1 MPDRP
6 RIAVVGCGIFGA
18 EVALQAADTGFEVLV
33 FERADVVLAGASRNN
48 QNRLHQGFHYP
59 RDLDT
64 GLQSIR
70 GYHRFVAR
78 YPECVD
84 GDFPNAYF
92 IADQGSMTSP
102 DDYLAFCERLGMPH
116 TPILARD
123 FAPMQVLGASTGVLC
138 GEAVYDCAQLRA
150 SVASRLGRSNATLR
164 TVTAVTSVEQ
174 RGEGMRVHLS
184 GGASV
189 DVDAVV
195 NCSYADINRLTGQ
208 LGHPTPEREY
218 EYTAVP
224 IIALDVPR
232 AGVTI
237 MDGPFMTLLPYGKSR
252 DFLLYDVVHTVI
264 AREVAQQ
271 LDPRW
276 LDPAS
281 APFAG
286 ADRQRFFAD
295 MVASCQRYLPVL
307 AQARMVGCLEGPRM
321 VLARNHATDARPSLV
336 NGYGDRYYTV
346 FSGKVDHCVW
356 VAEDV
361 CGRLLAAFGDAPVAQ

>member
-1 MPDRP
+1 MSERA

-18 EVALQAADTGFEVLV
+18 EVALQAAEAGFDVVV
-33 FERADVVLAGASRNN
+33 FERAGEVLSGASQNN

-92 IADQGSMTSP
+92 IADEGSMTSP
-102 DDYLAFCERLGMPH
+102 EAYLAFCERLGMPY

-123 FAPMQVLGASTGVLC
+123 FAPMEVRGARTGVLC
-138 GEAVYDCAQLRA
+138 GEAVYDCRLLRSA
-150 SVASRLGRSNATLR
+150 VAARLADSGIELR
-164 TVTAVTSVEQ
+164 TSTSVEAVEP
-174 RGEGMRVHLS
+174 RGEGMRLRLA
-184 GGASV
+184 GGAV
-189 DVDAVV
+189 EDVDAVV
-195 NCSYADINRLTGQ
+195 NCSYADINRLTDQ
-208 LGHPTPEREY
+208 LGHATAEREY

-224 IIALDVPR
+224 IVALDVPR
-232 AGVTI
+232 AGVTV
-237 MDGPFMTLLPYGKSR
+237 MDGPFMTLLPYGKGG
-252 DFLLYDVVHTVI
+252 DFLLYDVVHTVV
-264 AREVAQQ
+264 ARSVERQ
-271 LDPRW
+271 LDRRW
-276 LDPAS
+276 LDPAT

-286 ADRQRFFAD
+286 VDRQAFFAA
-295 MVASCQRYLPVL
+295 MVEACRRFVPAL
-307 AQARMVGCLEGPRM
+307 ARARLVGCLEGPRM

-336 NGYGDRYYTV
+336 NSYGATYHTV
-346 FSGKVDHCVW
+346 FSGKIDHCVW

-361 CGRLLAAFGDAPVAQ
+361 CSRLVEAFDTSPAGD